1 MINNGS
7 CLTKLECTYCK
18 KEYDP
23 REKHTICKSCGKVL
37 YPKYDLEKARET
49 LSKESIRSRTTY
61 NIWRL
66 PEIMPVYNPLYRYTL
81 GEGWTPVVA
90 LQNLGKVLGLRN
102 LCLKDEGKNPTG
114 TFKSRG
120 LCSAVSKAIE
130 LGIKELVMPTAGN
143 AGAALSAYAARAGV
157 KAHVFAPRETPGI
170 ILKEIRAMGGE
181 LMLVPG
187 VITDAGKEAR
197 NAAEKYGYFDVS
209 TLKEPYR
216 VEGKKTMGLELA
228 EQLNWS
234 LPDVIVYPTGGG
246 TGIVGMH
253 KAFDELEELGLI
265 DGHRPRMVSVQSSG
279 CAPIVRA
286 FNEGKEQADPWENSK
301 TIAAGLRVPAAIGDY
316 LILRAIRESGGTAIM
331 VDESDIKKAMYGLAR
346 TEGIMVSTEAAAT
359 VTAVKQLAESGF
371 IGPDD
376 RTVLFAT
383 GSGLTTPDDW

>member
-1 MINNGS
+1 
-7 CLTKLECTYCK
+7 
-18 KEYDP
+18 
-23 REKHTICKSCGKVL
+23 
-37 YPKYDLEKARET
+37 
-49 LSKESIRSRTTY
+49 
-61 NIWRL
+61 
-66 PEIMPVYNPLYRYTL
+66 MPVYNPLYRYTL